1 MSVISSP
8 LVIVHSCGND
18 GPGSNSISSS
28 TVAFGFSIRCSVAA
42 HTSRGSCGGR
52 YDDRPT
58 AMPLAPLTSRLG
70 NAAGSTTGS
79 SVEPS

>member
-1 MSVISSP
+1 M
-8 LVIVHSCGND
+8 VHGDGND
-18 GPGSNSISSS
+18 GPGSTVINSS
-28 TVAFGFSIRCSVAA
+28 TVAFGLSISILAA
-42 HTSRGSCGGR
+42 AQTSRGSCGGR

-70 NAAGSTTGS
+70 KAAGSTTGS